1 MRDRKQ
7 GSVRAITTRGR
18 AQVVVGRQRVD
29 ALVDQHADRPV
40 LDVPLRLYRRDRE
53 MVGPVVSSALAFR
66 LFLFFVPL
74 LLFGVGLAGFSSSL
88 FDADDVNE
96 QAGITG
102 SLAQQIDTALSQTNQ
117 TRWVAVL
124 VGLVGIA
131 STGRTLSKVMVSA
144 SCLAWGMPVRS
155 KASARVV
162 GVIVGLVVGTG
173 LLAVIVNRIRADL
186 GIGVAGLSF
195 LAVFCVYLVLWLAV
209 SALLPRASSD
219 LGALLPGA
227 ALVALSL
234 AAMQALS
241 QLYLP
246 SRFDRASELYG
257 SIGAAVVTLGW
268 FFILARAIVLAMAL
282 DAVIHE
288 GYGRVTQF
296 VFSLPV
302 LRLLARWSRVRR
314 LFDLDREV
322 EEMPSGPTDVAP
334 EVEARRP

>member
-1 MRDRKQ
+1 M
-7 GSVRAITTRGR
+7 
-18 AQVVVGRQRVD
+18 VGRQRVD
-29 ALVDQHADRPV
+29 ALVEQHGDRPL
-40 LDVPLRLYRRDRE
+40 LDVPLRLHRRDSE
-53 MVGPVVSSALAFR
+53 MAGAVVSSALAFR

-74 LLFGVGLAGFSSSL
+74 LLLVVGLAGLSSLL
-88 FDADDVNE
+88 FDAEDVSE

-102 SLAQQIDTALSQTNQ
+102 SLAHQIDTALSQTNQ
-117 TRWVAVL
+117 TRWAAVL
-124 VGLVGIA
+124 VGLVGVA
-131 STGRTLSKVMVSA
+131 STGRTLSKVMFSA
-144 SCLAWGMPVRS
+144 SCLAWRMPVRS

-162 GVIVGLVVGTG
+162 GVIVGLVVGIG
-173 LLAVIVNRIRADL
+173 LLAVLVNRIRADL

-195 LAVFCVYLVLWLAV
+195 LAAFCVYLVIWLAV
-209 SALLPRASSD
+209 SAMLPRGSSD

-227 ALVALSL
+227 ALVALTL
-234 AAMQALS
+234 AGMQAVS

-288 GYGRVTQF
+288 RFGRVSQF

-302 LRLLARWSRVRR
+302 LRVLGRWSRVRR

-322 EEMPSGPTDVAP
+322 EGMASSPAEAP
-334 EVEARRP
+334 ADAGARHP